1 MYSVSNKYT
10 VFYCLVNIQFNFK
23 GTTMTTQR
31 TIYDLIHFVCKYDN
45 LHLGEDRA
53 NRIATQCA
61 VKATWAV
68 MHNSKTIIQFS
79 DASLRY
85 LTKDN

>member
-1 MYSVSNKYT
+1 MNT
-10 VFYCLVNIQFNFK
+10 QFNFK
-23 GTTMTTQR
+23 EQAITSQR

-53 NRIATQCA
+53 NSIATNYA

-68 MHNSKTIIQFS
+68 MHDPKAIIQFS
-79 DASLRY
+79 DVSLRY
-85 LTKDN
+85 LIKDNYE